1 MVDLRNAK
9 PGDVYL
15 DGYGYRVRIL
25 CIDRQH
31 KDLKVVGLIN
41 IRGYEEP
48 ETYSLD
54 GLFWGGTRY
63 EPHTI
68 SKSDL
73 VEPIEVINDEQKLS
87 AQQYLIS
94 KGYPVNTGG
103 EIPTYEELYEI
114 IKDGIIDAI

>member
-9 PGDVYL
+9 PGDVYV
-15 DGYGYRVRIL
+15 DGYGYKVRIL
-25 CIDRQH
+25 CTDRIH

-54 GLFWGGTRY
+54 GLYWGGTRY
-63 EPHTI
+63 ESHTT

-73 VEPIEVINDEQKLS
+73 VKRLE
-87 AQQYLIS
+87 
-94 KGYPVNTGG
+94 
-103 EIPTYEELYEI
+103 
-114 IKDGIIDAI
+114 